1 LSGLYDLV
9 KTMHILSSTVL
20 FGTGLGTAF
29 HMWFAH
35 LTGEPRTVAAV
46 ARNVVRADFWFTTP
60 AVVLQPMSGLALI
73 HLSGIAPAAPWLM
86 AAYGLYLLIGLCWL
100 PVVCLQLRARDL
112 AIAAVE
118 SGSALPAGY
127 YRVMRLWFGLGW
139 PAFLATM
146 AIFWLMV
153 AKPDLW

>member
-1 LSGLYDLV
+1 MSGLYDLV
-9 KTMHILSSTVL
+9 KTVHILSATVL

-35 LTGEPRTVAAV
+35 RTGEPRTIAAV

-60 AVVLQPMSGLALI
+60 AVILQPASGLALI
-73 HLSGIAPAAPWLM
+73 HLSGIDPTAAWLM
-86 AAYGLYLLIGLCWL
+86 ATYGLYLLIGLCWL
-100 PVVCLQLRARDL
+100 PVVWLQLRARDL
-112 AIAAVE
+112 AEAAVRN
-118 SGSALPAGY
+118 GHALPDAY
-127 YRVMRLWFGLGW
+127 HRAMRLWFGLGW
-139 PAFLATM
+139 PAFLGTM

>member
-1 LSGLYDLV
+1 MSGLYDLV
-9 KTMHILSSTVL
+9 KTIHILSATVL

-35 LTGEPRTVAAV
+35 LTDEPRAVAAV

-60 AVVLQPMSGLALI
+60 AVILQPASGLALI
-73 HLSGIAPAAPWLM
+73 HLSGIDPGAAWLL

-100 PVVCLQLRARDL
+100 PVVWLQIRARNL
-112 AIAAVE
+112 AVSAVAT
-118 SGSALPAGY
+118 GGALPAEY
-127 YRVMRLWFGLGW
+127 HRIMRLWFGLGW
-139 PAFLATM
+139 PAFLAM
-146 AIFWLMV
+146 MLIFWLMI